1 MNREWNKQQ
10 TAGIT
15 ECLNK
20 IMTMSICLSDAWLTE
35 LSSFWDAE
43 LSWSVYM
50 YMLNSRPCRLM
61 LLLLLL
67 STKRVRLTT
76 HSVCEIEK
84 KSAELYNKQ
93 YDENSDMNWTDVRT
107 QQLKYMYN
115 KKKVFRRRKKH
126 VTIFL
131 EMISQGVS
139 ILITQFYI
147 FVPTLFFKE
156 TLLYSSTLW
165 LRLALSSVFILLYL
179 NIVRVLVVYSTNHT
193 ASQPASQSTSKQ
205 ASNPSIHPALLF
217 AFFLLLIRHTL
228 KCNPQHVLIMYLK
241 LIARV
246 GDTKMINHS
255 HIPESIRMRINTNFL
270 LHHLLPQHR
279 QWLWIVFDWM
289 RGWMNLLT
297 TSFTFIIIILI
308 IFNSKHIILI
318 ECI

>member
-1 MNREWNKQQ
+1 
-10 TAGIT
+10 
-15 ECLNK
+15 
-20 IMTMSICLSDAWLTE
+20 MTMSICLSDAWLTE

-50 YMLNSRPCRLM
+50 YMLNSRPCGLM

-67 STKRVRLTT
+67 STRKRVRLTT

-165 LRLALSSVFILLYL
+165 LRLALSFVFILLYL
-179 NIVRVLVVYSTNHT
+179 NIVRVLVVYSTNQT
-193 ASQPASQSTSKQ
+193 ASQPVNQQASQQ
-205 ASNPSIHPALLF
+205 SIHPSSVIIR
-217 AFFLLLIRHTL
+217 FLSASYSTHT
-228 KCNPQHVLIMYLK
+228 
-241 LIARV
+241 
-246 GDTKMINHS
+246 
-255 HIPESIRMRINTNFL
+255 
-270 LHHLLPQHR
+270 
-279 QWLWIVFDWM
+279 
-289 RGWMNLLT
+289 
-297 TSFTFIIIILI
+297 
-308 IFNSKHIILI
+308 
-318 ECI
+318 